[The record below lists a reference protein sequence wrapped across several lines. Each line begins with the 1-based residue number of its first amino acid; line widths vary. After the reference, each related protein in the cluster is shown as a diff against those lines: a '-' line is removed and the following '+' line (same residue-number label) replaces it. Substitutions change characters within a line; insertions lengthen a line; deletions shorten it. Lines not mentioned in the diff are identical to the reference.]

1 MCTRI
6 SVLCGALALFALPA
20 AFPQQSNQTPGLTLR
35 QPDTSERTLV
45 PPVRPFQMRP
55 RIGVLAETP
64 LSLRQAL
71 AMALMNNKDIESSRI
86 DQEEA
91 VYTLAGARGAFDPV
105 VSGTSFWEK
114 QITPI
119 ASALGGSATGA
130 VLNKIWDSDPTLSG
144 NTPWWGGSYRIDFA
158 NQRVYTNN
166 SFVTLNPQYPLSLNL
181 QYTQPLWRGL
191 RYDANRHAI
200 DVGKKNLSLT
210 DEQFRQRVMQ
220 VVEQAERGYWELVY
234 AYNNLAVQLEAV
246 GIAQQQDESNRRQ
259 EQQGLLAPI
268 DVVAA
273 QTQLA
278 NFEIGAFTAQTALA
292 QAENALKTLILPDRS
307 SPMWTSAL
315 IPTTPAETA
324 PPITPL
330 DDAIHEALLSRPEV
344 AEVRISGEINKDD
357 TRYYRELTKPQVDLT
372 ASYDRAGL
380 AGIVVPGP
388 NPLTAGFLPIIE
400 RLNELSALA
409 GLEPI
414 NLSGLTGS
422 PTPPLLIGSYGQ
434 AIENLWNGN
443 FPTTEVQLRV
453 SFPIRNRT
461 AEANLGRSLAEERR
475 IKNQREQVEQN
486 IQSDVRTAMQSI
498 QTAQASLEAARVAR
512 ASAEEQYQSEQRQ
525 FRAGTS
531 TLFLVQQRQ
540 STMIAARSQE
550 RRAQSDLAE
559 AIASYELATASIL
572 QRHDITLK

>member
-1 MCTRI
+1 MTVPIRI
-6 SVLCGALALFALPA
+6 RFAAIALVACALPC
-20 AFPQQSNQTPGLTLR
+20 AFPQATQQPGLSLR
-35 QPDTSERTLV
+35 EPGERTLV
-45 PPVRPFQMRP
+45 PPVRPFQLRP
-55 RIGVLAETP
+55 RIGVLVETQ
-64 LSLRQAL
+64 LSLQQAL
-71 AMALMNNKDIESSRI
+71 ALALANNKDIESSRI

-91 VYTLAGARGAFDPV
+91 EYSLIGARGVYDPV
-105 VSGTSFWEK
+105 ASGTSFWEK
-114 QITPI
+114 QVTPI

-130 VLNKIWDSDPTLSG
+130 VLNKTWNSDPALSG
-144 NTPWWGGSYRIDFA
+144 NVPWFGGSFRTDFS
-158 NQRVYTNN
+158 NQRVDTNN
-166 SFVTLNPQYPLSLNL
+166 TFVTLNPQYPLALNF

-200 DVGKKNLSLT
+200 DVAKKNRSLT

-234 AYNNLAVQLEAV
+234 AYNNLQVQLEAV
-246 GIAQQQDESNRRQ
+246 GIAEQQDASNRRQ

-278 NFEIGAFTAQTALA
+278 NFEIGAFAAQTALA
-292 QAENALKTLILPDRS
+292 QAENTLKTLILPDRS

-315 IPTTPAETA
+315 VPTTPTEKA

-330 DDAIHEALLSRPEV
+330 TDAVQEALANRPEV
-344 AEVRISGEINKDD
+344 AQSRISSEINKDD
-357 TRYYRELTKPQVDLT
+357 TRYLRDLTKPQVDLI

-388 NPLTAGFLPIIE
+388 NPLTAGFLPIVD
-400 RLNELSALA
+400 RLNQLSTAS

-414 NLSGLTGS
+414 NVSALTGTA
-422 PTPPLLIGSYGQ
+422 TPQVLIGSYGQ
-434 AIENLWNGN
+434 GVSNLWNGN
-443 FPTTEVQLRV
+443 FPTTEVQLRI
-453 SFPIRNRT
+453 SLPIRNRT
-461 AEANLGRSLAEERR
+461 AEANLSHSLAEERR

-486 IQSDVRTAMQSI
+486 IQSDVRTAMQNI
-498 QTAQASLEAARVAR
+498 QSAQASMEAARVAR
-512 ASAEEQYQSEQRQ
+512 ESAEEQYQSEQRQ

-550 RRAQSDLAE
+550 RRAEADLAE
-559 AIASYELATASIL
+559 AAASYELATATIL
-572 QRHDITLK
+572 RQHDITLK